1 MDGKNTGV
9 GEGPQ
14 LLRGM
19 GPWAAIAVNVANMIG
34 TGVFLKT
41 RVMTCNVG
49 SPKTVLAVWIVAGL
63 LSLAGTFSYSEIAAM
78 MPEAGGDYVY
88 LRRAYG
94 RLTGFL
100 YGWMVFA
107 VARAG
112 SQAALAVGF
121 AIFMN
126 VALGG
131 VLDAWRP
138 QGVVFGFSWQI
149 TGLTLTALAAI
160 WSVALINC
168 ASVVAGGRTALIVTL
183 AKVVLVVGV
192 GVVAFTFGV
201 GSFAH
206 FSASGAAGTCEGVA
220 GSARGGIAG
229 FGAAMLGALWAYDGW
244 NNVAPLAGEIRDP
257 QRNMPRAFVGGML
270 IVGALYVFVN
280 VAYFY
285 AMSPEQIASVA
296 ATSSVATEVLKRFW
310 GPLAVSLTAA
320 ALMVSSFGALHASVL
335 ANSRIPF
342 AMARD
347 GLFFRAL
354 AKLSPRSRVPVRAII
369 AQAAWGSV
377 LALSGSYDS
386 LTDSV
391 IFVAWA
397 FYGLSIASLFVFRIT
412 LPDAP
417 RPYRALGYPV
427 VPALFLLVTVALLVN
442 TFVAAPHQA
451 FEGVAVLIAG
461 LPFYGWWNRGGRS
474 DPTVGATAPYNR
486 SRGLTT
492 EQTTRPRYDRSE
504 Q

>member
-1 MDGKNTGV
+1 MTSQFPASSARPELV
-9 GEGPQ
+9 
-14 LLRGM
+14 RGM
-19 GPWAAIAVNVANMIG
+19 GAWGAIAVNVANMIG

-49 SPKTVLAVWIVAGL
+49 SANLVLLVWLAAGL

-78 MPEAGGDYVY
+78 LPEAGGDYVY

-112 SQAALAVGF
+112 SQAALAVGL

-131 VLDAWRP
+131 VLETWRIGGTVAGLHV
-138 QGVVFGFSWQI
+138 GVN
-149 TGLTLTALAAI
+149 GLVLVALVTI
-160 WSVALINC
+160 WMVALINC
-168 ASVVAGGRTALIVTL
+168 ASVAAGGRTALLVTI
-183 AKVVLVVGV
+183 AKVVLV
-192 GVVAFTFGV
+192 FGV
-201 GSFAH
+201 GIVAFVFAPGDWSH
-206 FSASGAAGTCEGVA
+206 FATSGLQGTCEGVA
-220 GSARGGIAG
+220 PSARGGVAG

-244 NNVAPLAGEIRDP
+244 NNVAPLAGEIRNP
-257 QRNMPRAFVGGML
+257 QRNLPRAFVGGML
-270 IVGALYVFVN
+270 VVGALYLFVN
-280 VAYFY
+280 IAYFY
-285 AMSPEQIASVA
+285 ALSPVEVASVPA
-296 ATSSVATEVLKRFW
+296 SSSVATEVLRRFL
-310 GPLAVSLTAA
+310 GPIAVSLTAV
-320 ALMVSSFGALHASVL
+320 ALMVSSFGSLHSSVL

-347 GLFFRAL
+347 GLFFKSL
-354 AKLSPRSRVPVRAII
+354 ARLSPRTKVPVRAIL

-377 LALSGSYDS
+377 LALSGSYDA

-397 FYGLSIASLFVFRIT
+397 FYGLSIASLFIFRRT

-427 VPALFLLVTVALLVN
+427 VPGIFLLVTVALLVN
-442 TFVAAPHQA
+442 TFVAAPRQA
-451 FEGVAVLIAG
+451 LEGVAVLLAG
-461 LPFYGWWNRGGRS
+461 LPFYWWW
-474 DPTVGATAPYNR
+474 
-486 SRGLTT
+486 SRQLPG
-492 EQTTRPRYDRSE
+492 
-504 Q
+504 

>member
-1 MDGKNTGV
+1 
-9 GEGPQ
+9 
-14 LLRGM
+14 
-19 GPWAAIAVNVANMIG
+19 
-34 TGVFLKT
+34 
-41 RVMTCNVG
+41 
-49 SPKTVLAVWIVAGL
+49 
-63 LSLAGTFSYSEIAAM
+63 
-78 MPEAGGDYVY
+78 
-88 LRRAYG
+88 
-94 RLTGFL
+94 
-100 YGWMVFA
+100 
-107 VARAG
+107 
-112 SQAALAVGF
+112 
-121 AIFMN
+121 
-126 VALGG
+126 
-131 VLDAWRP
+131 
-138 QGVVFGFSWQI
+138 
-149 TGLTLTALAAI
+149 
-160 WSVALINC
+160 
-168 ASVVAGGRTALIVTL
+168 
-183 AKVVLVVGV
+183 
-192 GVVAFTFGV
+192 
-201 GSFAH
+201 
-206 FSASGAAGTCEGVA
+206 
-220 GSARGGIAG
+220 
-229 FGAAMLGALWAYDGW
+229 
-244 NNVAPLAGEIRDP
+244 
-257 QRNMPRAFVGGML
+257 
-270 IVGALYVFVN
+270 
-280 VAYFY
+280 
-285 AMSPEQIASVA
+285 MSPEQIASVA

-461 LPFYGWWNRGGRS
+461 LPFYWWWNRGGRS